1 MYKNQI
7 HTYVGKW
14 LQIGRPLFLS
24 TGIEFVGR
32 YIGEKNHIYVV
43 QSNSKK
49 KLDPRS
55 VTAAGAKQRTWKEL
69 VLA

>member
-7 HTYVGKW
+7 HTYVGSKW
-14 LQIGRPLFLS
+14 LQMGRPLFLS
-24 TGIEFVGR
+24 TGIELVG
-32 YIGEKNHIYVV
+32 ILGKNHIYVV

-69 VLA
+69 VIA